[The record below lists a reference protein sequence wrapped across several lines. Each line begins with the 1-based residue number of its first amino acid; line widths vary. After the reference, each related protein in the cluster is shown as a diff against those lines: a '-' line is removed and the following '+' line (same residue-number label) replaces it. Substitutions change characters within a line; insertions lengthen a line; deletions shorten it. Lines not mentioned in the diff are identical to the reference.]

1 MGRLAVIA
9 TAYGP
14 RGLDNLPRMKA
25 ALAAQTRPP
34 DEVWWMTEG
43 DGFSDLARPATADD
57 PTFAVHVDLPT
68 PRNEDGTYAVVPYS
82 LKQNYALD
90 RTECDYVTY
99 LTDDSWPAPEKY
111 ERMVAFLDEH
121 PEAGAA
127 YCTQDYG
134 GLLRVADFGIED
146 AHCKVDHT
154 QVVHRLTA
162 DRWPEDIEH
171 LTLGDAVFWR
181 RLHASLGMFD
191 PMGADVLDYVQ
202 QTGDGISAG
211 ERA

>member
-1 MGRLAVIA
+1 MGSLAVIV

-14 RGLDNLPRMKA
+14 RGAENLPRLRDA
-25 ALAAQTRPP
+25 IRAQTRWPQETWVLTERIPP
-34 DEVWWMTEG
+34 ERRLLGAWAGRTYHRELD
-43 DGFSDLARPATADD
+43 
-57 PTFAVHVDLPT
+57 T
-68 PRNEDGTYAVVPYS
+68 PRNEDGTYAVVPYA

-90 RTECDYVTY
+90 RTKCDYITY
-99 LTDDSWPAPEKY
+99 ATDDSWPAPEKY

-134 GLLRVADFGIED
+134 GLLRVADLGIED

-181 RLHASLGMFD
+181 RLHASLGMFY

-211 ERA
+211 QRA